1 MSHYF
6 CFNILQRFTKIMY
19 MGDRAPLAKG
29 FFHVVQC
36 IVGARLTR
44 SNWRQ
49 LKLWDLICLRATA
62 PAYCHHMR
70 ALAGLSGLQAGLRW
84 RLGARA
90 EYELKVSSSFCRP

>member
-1 MSHYF
+1 M
-6 CFNILQRFTKIMY
+6 
-19 MGDRAPLAKG
+19 
-29 FFHVVQC
+29 QC